1 LPGHWDL
8 PEVFS
13 LRRQG
18 VRERT
23 DERILGS
30 GDFVERVMKEA
41 DEKTKGAYSAREQ
54 KKKVEQLIAW
64 KCKKGNISVSELKGG
79 SRRGRIPQVRAE
91 IAISLV
97 ESYGMPLAEVARQV
111 GVSTSAISKAL
122 RRAEK

>member
-1 LPGHWDL
+1 L
-8 PEVFS
+8 S

-30 GDFVERVMKEA
+30 GDFVEGVLKEA
-41 DEKTKGAYSAREQ
+41 DEKTKGAYCARER
-54 KKKVEQLIAW
+54 KKKVEQLIVG

-97 ESYGMPLAEVARQV
+97 ESYGMPLAEVARHV

-122 RRAEK
+122 SRAEK